1 MRLLAVLSITFV
13 ALGLGSCTREDT
25 DSAARQAGRNTEKL
39 KEDAESAGKK
49 VGKAAHELAIEGK
62 EAAKKAGQELDGMAK
77 GAREGW
83 SEAKHEDRE
92 KDKK

>member
-1 MRLLAVLSITFV
+1 MRTLAVLSITFI

-25 DSAARQAGRNTEKL
+25 DAASREAGRNTEKL
-39 KEDAESAGKK
+39 KEDAEAAGKK
-49 VGKAAHELAIEGK
+49 IGKAAHELAIESK
-62 EAAKKAGQELDGMAK
+62 EAAKKAERGLDGMAK

-83 SEAKHEDRE
+83 TEAKHEDRE

>member
-1 MRLLAVLSITFV
+1 MRTLAVLSITFV

-25 DSAARQAGRNTEKL
+25 DAASREAGRNTEKL
-39 KEDAESAGKK
+39 KEDAEAAGKK
-49 VGKAAHELAIEGK
+49 IGKAAHELAIESK
-62 EAAKKAGQELDGMAK
+62 EAAKKAERGLDGMAK

-83 SEAKHEDRE
+83 TEAKHEDRE